1 MFIAS
6 GGFSLTVSVK
16 HLDVLYSMNTSSHAK
31 THKNKPE
38 GKQVVMQDIC
48 PGSSFVFVF
57 ITFRPRDS
65 FTVGSFYSYTAKES
79 VNLLATV
86 VSTRHLNATFFSHEI
101 HFYSDVDDGIWMG

>member
-31 THKNKPE
+31 TDKNKPE

-65 FTVGSFYSYTAKES
+65 FTSDTAKES

-86 VSTRHLNATFFSHEI
+86 VSTRHLKATFFSHEI
-101 HFYSDVDDGIWMG
+101 HFYSNVDDGMWMG